1 METRELLSTLTGL
14 LDSLDTHRTYIARA
28 REQAASGRFSATV
41 IEKVIL
47 DHEIKAAGVAEQV
60 GPLLPGIQARLQVL
74 HAEVYTTEASRSSVD
89 EQIMEFELRHVV
101 GELTDGE
108 LEQAVAD
115 LRGTQGIANERLAVI
130 QDETGTLDAVLVRWN
145 AAAAALGQVPVP
157 VAKPIA
163 PPVSAAP
170 PVAVVAPEIEVDHSK
185 SAPAPSAP
193 ALSGLFDD
201 AAEAGD
207 EEVSVGG
214 EVDVSIEG
222 DDAGVEVDVEVMV
235 DAQAAPVEDAPAV
248 ETLRRALLVYAEGT
262 PDEHIYPFDGDE
274 LNIGRA
280 RQPDPKSGRSN
291 DIVLAHDSKVSRYH
305 HARVHR
311 RGNSFYVE
319 DNGSQNGTY
328 LNGDLVTE
336 RRLYGGEEV
345 LIGES
350 NFRFRIMD

>member
-1 METRELLSTLTGL
+1 
-14 LDSLDTHRTYIARA
+14 
-28 REQAASGRFSATV
+28 
-41 IEKVIL
+41 
-47 DHEIKAAGVAEQV
+47 
-60 GPLLPGIQARLQVL
+60 VL
-74 HAEVYTTEASRSSVD
+74 HAEVGATEASRSSVD

-101 GELTDGE
+101 GELTDAE

-115 LRGTQGIANERLAVI
+115 LRGTQGSANERLAEI
-130 QDETGTLDAVLVRWN
+130 EAEAGSLEAVLARWN
-145 AAAAALGQVPVP
+145 TAAASLGQAPVV
-157 VAKPIA
+157 VAKP
-163 PPVSAAP
+163 
-170 PVAVVAPEIEVDHSK
+170 
-185 SAPAPSAP
+185 APAPAPAPVVEPVVEVSPPAAAP

-201 AAEAGD
+201 APVAVD

-214 EVDVSIEG
+214 EVDVSIDG
-222 DDAGVEVDVEVMV
+222 DDAGVDVDVEVMV
-235 DAQAAPVEDAPAV
+235 DAAPSPVEDAPAV

-262 PDEHIYPFDGDE
+262 PDEHIYPFEGDE

-336 RRLYGGEEV
+336 RRLYGGEEI

>member
-1 METRELLSTLTGL
+1 METHELLSTLNGL
-14 LDSLDTHRTYIARA
+14 LDTLDTHRTYITRA
-28 REQAASGRFSATV
+28 REQAASGRFSPTV

-47 DHEIKAAGVAEQV
+47 DNEIKAAGVSERV
-60 GPLLPGIQARLQVL
+60 GPLLPGVQARLQVL
-74 HAEVYTTEASRSSVD
+74 HAEIASTEASRSSVD

-101 GELTDGE
+101 GELTDAE

-115 LRGTQGIANERLAVI
+115 LRGSQGSANERLSAI
-130 QDETGTLDAVLVRWN
+130 QEEVDALEAVLSRWN
-145 AAAAALGQVPVP
+145 AAAAAFGQAPVV
-157 VAKPIA
+157 VAKP
-163 PPVSAAP
+163 
-170 PVAVVAPEIEVDHSK
+170 
-185 SAPAPSAP
+185 APAPVPAP
-193 ALSGLFDD
+193 APAPVAAPAVEPAKPVAAPSLSGLFDD
-201 AAEAGD
+201 APVAVD
-207 EEVSVGG
+207 EEVSVSP
-214 EVDVSIEG
+214 EVDVSVDA

-235 DAQAAPVEDAPAV
+235 EAPAAPVEDAPVV

-262 PDEHIYPFDGDE
+262 PDEHSYTFEGDE

-280 RQPDPKSGRSN
+280 RQPDPKTGRSN

-336 RRLYGGEEV
+336 RRLYGGEEI

>member
-1 METRELLSTLTGL
+1 METPELLRTLNGL

-28 REQAASGRFSATV
+28 REQAATGRFSATV

-74 HAEVYTTEASRSSVD
+74 HAEVHATEASRSSVD

-101 GELTDGE
+101 GELTDAE

-115 LRGTQGIANERLAVI
+115 LRGTQGTANERLAAI
-130 QDETGTLDAVLVRWN
+130 QEESDTLEAVLGRWN
-145 AAAAALGQVPVP
+145 AAAASLGQAPV
-157 VAKPIA
+157 
-163 PPVSAAP
+163 
-170 PVAVVAPEIEVDHSK
+170 VVVRP
-185 SAPAPSAP
+185 APAPVAAPAPAVDLAVDLAKAPPAP

-201 AAEAGD
+201 APAAAD
-207 EEVSVGG
+207 EEVSVGN
-214 EVDVSIEG
+214 EVDVSIDG

-235 DAQAAPVEDAPAV
+235 DTPSEPVEDAPAV
-248 ETLRRALLVYAEGT
+248 EALRRALLVYAEGT
-262 PDEHIYPFDGDE
+262 PDEHSYPFEGDE

-311 RGNSFYVE
+311 RGNAFYVE

-328 LNGDLVTE
+328 LNSDLVTE
-336 RRLYGGEEV
+336 RRLYGGEEI

-350 NFRFRIMD
+350 NFRFRIMP